1 MFRSKLCT
9 AICRKIFWSS
19 MVRKRL
25 KHYFDYLDYKDM
37 SDDPDNYFKN
47 KKLLISILYI
57 ISAEEIL
64 HRKVTK
70 ITKQYPRMISK
81 ITQKLTRI
89 RFFLLFFVTMEMIYG
104 LKGIWWLNMLRKMFN
119 ILNLL
124 YLSVC
129 AC

>member
-1 MFRSKLCT
+1 
-9 AICRKIFWSS
+9 

-89 RFFLLFFVTMEMIYG
+89 RFFLLFFVIIEMIYG
-104 LKGIWWLNMLRKMFN
+104 LKGI
-119 ILNLL
+119 
-124 YLSVC
+124 
-129 AC
+129 

>member
-1 MFRSKLCT
+1 
-9 AICRKIFWSS
+9 

-47 KKLLISILYI
+47 KKLSISILYI

-89 RFFLLFFVTMEMIYG
+89 RFFLLFFVIIEMIYG
-104 LKGIWWLNMLRKMFN
+104 LKGI
-119 ILNLL
+119 
-124 YLSVC
+124 
-129 AC
+129 

>member
-1 MFRSKLCT
+1 
-9 AICRKIFWSS
+9 

-25 KHYFDYLDYKDM
+25 KRYFDYLDYKDM

-89 RFFLLFFVTMEMIYG
+89 RFFLLFFVIIEMIYG
-104 LKGIWWLNMLRKMFN
+104 LKGI
-119 ILNLL
+119 
-124 YLSVC
+124 
-129 AC
+129 